1 MKPKWW
7 QGSLFYL
14 LLLVAILALAF
25 SFLPTSNKPK
35 AVDFYAFIE
44 QAKEGEIDTIQQQGA
59 TIIGLKDDK
68 KVIESSFVG
77 STKELMDTLKEAGIT
92 LDEGGIKFNVKAG
105 GFDWGG
111 LMISFIPLLLFGV
124 LLFLLFR
131 SARGANTQAFNFI
144 KSRARLASGNKP
156 TVTFADVAGVDEA
169 KAELQEV
176 VEFLKSPQKFLALGA
191 RIPRGVLL
199 VGPPGCGKTLIAKA
213 VAGEASVPFYSISG
227 SEFVEMFVGVGASR
241 VRDLFDQAKRNSP
254 CIVFVDEID
263 AVGRHRGAG
272 LGGGHDEREQTLNQ
286 ILVEMDGFDSSTNVI
301 VLSATNRPD
310 ILDPAL
316 LRPGRFDR
324 HVVIDQPD
332 LNGRKAILQV
342 HAKGKPLAKD
352 ANLEVIAKQ
361 TPGFSGADLA
371 NLINEGALLAARRDM
386 KEIGLKELEDSIDRV
401 IAGPEKKGRIISQKE
416 KEIIAY
422 HETGHALVAKM
433 LPNADPVHKISIVA
447 RGMMGGWT
455 RLLPTEDRHLLT
467 FSYLEDMLAMTLAG
481 RAAEEIAFGEIT
493 TGARDDLDKATN
505 FARKMITEYGMSD
518 KLGPR
523 TFGKREELIFLGRE
537 IHEQR
542 NYGDK
547 VADEID
553 KEVNALIQH
562 AYDTAQKILNENKER
577 LKLVAEY
584 LMAEETIEEA
594 EFEKLLKEPLPSSQL
609 EATPAS

>member
-14 LLLVAILALAF
+14 LLLVAMLALAF
-25 SFLPTSNKPK
+25 SFLPTTNKPK
-35 AVDFYAFIE
+35 AVDFYTFVE
-44 QAKEGEIDTIQQQGA
+44 RAKEGEIDTIQQQGN

-68 KVIESSFVG
+68 KMIESSFVG
-77 STKELMDTLKEAGIT
+77 STKELIDTLKDAGIS
-92 LDEGGIKFNVKAG
+92 LDKNGIKLSVKAS

-111 LMISFIPLLLFGV
+111 LLISFVPLLLFGV
-124 LLFLLFR
+124 LLFFLFR

-144 KSRARLASGNKP
+144 KSRARLATGNKP

-169 KAELQEV
+169 KAELQEI

-213 VAGEASVPFYSISG
+213 VAGEAGVPFYSISG

-352 ANLEVIAKQ
+352 ADLEIIAKQ

-371 NLINEGALLAARRDM
+371 NLINEAAILAARRNL
-386 KEIGLKELEDSIDRV
+386 KEIGMKELEDSIDRV

-455 RLLPTEDRHLLT
+455 RFLPTEDRHLWT
-467 FSYLEDMLAMTLAG
+467 YSQFVDRLAVSLAG
-481 RAAEEIAFGEIT
+481 RAAEEITFGEIT
-493 TGARDDLDKATN
+493 TGAQNDLEQATN
-505 FARKMITEYGMSD
+505 LARKMVTEYGMSS

-542 NYGDK
+542 NYSEK
-547 VADEID
+547 VAEEID
-553 KEVNALIQH
+553 EEVQSLIH
-562 AYDTAQKILNENKER
+562 RAYDTAKKILNENKER
-577 LKLVAEY
+577 LKLVAEH
-584 LMAEETIEEA
+584 LMSKETIEEA
-594 EFEKLLKEPLPSSQL
+594 EFETLIKQPLPSSQL